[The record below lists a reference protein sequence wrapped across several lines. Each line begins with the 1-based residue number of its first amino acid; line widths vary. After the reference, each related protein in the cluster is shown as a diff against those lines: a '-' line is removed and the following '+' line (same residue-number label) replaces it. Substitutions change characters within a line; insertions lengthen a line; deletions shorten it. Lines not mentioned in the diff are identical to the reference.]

1 MGRGGNLLKI
11 TVKYSVKAGDVPK
24 SQGLTSKLMYICGT
38 YMEVLCLE
46 ERNDNFWDI
55 RGMRYLS
62 NNNLIVYKE
71 TGKNLIKIYV
81 S

>member
-11 TVKYSVKAGDVPK
+11 TVTRFLKAGYVPK
-24 SQGLTSKLMYICGT
+24 SQILSPKLMYICGT

-46 ERNDNFWDI
+46 ERNDNFWEI

-62 NNNLIVYKE
+62 NNNFVAYEE
-71 TGKNLIKIYV
+71 TGENLIEIYV
-81 S
+81 T

>member
-11 TVKYSVKAGDVPK
+11 TVKYSIKAGDVSK
-24 SQGLTSKLMYICGT
+24 SQSLPSKLMYICGT

-46 ERNDNFWDI
+46 ERNDSFWDI

-62 NNNLIVYKE
+62 NNNFIAYKE
-71 TGKNLIKIYV
+71 TEKN
-81 S
+81 

>member
-11 TVKYSVKAGDVPK
+11 TVKYSVKTGDVPK
-24 SQGLTSKLMYICGT
+24 SQSLPSKLMYICGT
-38 YMEVLCLE
+38 YMEVLYLE

-62 NNNLIVYKE
+62 NNNLIAYKE
-71 TGKNLIKIYV
+71 TGKNLI
-81 S
+81 